1 MVLILYVYFFM
12 FFLFGI
18 FGFYYYY
25 CRRIYWGIFY
35 SLILGCFLFGWI
47 VDFIRVLF
55 FVFWIEGIDGDGL
68 KKYYLDDVYILWF
81 LFGLFGFYYF
91 YLKWY

>member
-47 VDFIRVLF
+47 VDFIRVLL
-55 FVFWIEGIDGDGL
+55 FVFWIEGIEEDGL